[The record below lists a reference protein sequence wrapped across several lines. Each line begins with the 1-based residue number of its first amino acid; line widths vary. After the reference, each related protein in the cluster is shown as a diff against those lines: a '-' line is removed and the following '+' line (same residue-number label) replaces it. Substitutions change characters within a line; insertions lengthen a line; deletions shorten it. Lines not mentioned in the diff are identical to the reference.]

1 MDSENANK
9 SKKKKTSNIIQI
21 CIGVLA
27 VVLAA
32 LIIVMMGIVSS
43 IQGTA
48 RVVNYAGLVRGK
60 TQRIIKL
67 EISDQPE
74 DGMIQDI
81 EAFVD
86 GLRNGNGELGLVR
99 LDDGAFQSKM
109 QELEEYFAAL
119 HYMKSC
125 VSEKSAM
132 RIQRSLI
139 RASGSLKSVMR
150 RRDWR
155 RRIPRGRHPR

>member
-9 SKKKKTSNIIQI
+9 SKRKKTSNIIQI

-67 EISDQPE
+67 EISGQPE

-81 EAFVD
+81 EAFDYDFHFTGRKVRVYRFFRTVAD
-86 GLRNGNGELGLVR
+86 HTFDLQDKFTADRFRLMEILVIMGR
-99 LDDGAFQSKM
+99 VNNDLDQTGP
-109 QELEEYFAAL
+109 
-119 HYMKSC
+119 
-125 VSEKSAM
+125 VT
-132 RIQRSLI
+132 
-139 RASGSLKSVMR
+139 
-150 RRDWR
+150 
-155 RRIPRGRHPR
+155 

>member
-1 MDSENANK
+1 MDYENANK

-67 EISDQPE
+67 EISGQPE

-109 QELEEYFAAL
+109 QELEEYFAGFT
-119 HYMKSC
+119 MKSC
-125 VSEKSAM
+125 VSGKSAM

-155 RRIPRGRHPR
+155 RRIPSGRHPR

>member
-9 SKKKKTSNIIQI
+9 SKRKKTSNIIQI

-67 EISDQPE
+67 EISGQPE

-119 HYMKSC
+119 HYEILRVREVIKL
-125 VSEKSAM
+125 
-132 RIQRSLI
+132 RISI
-139 RASGSLKSVMR
+139 AG
-150 RRDWR
+150 
-155 RRIPRGRHPR
+155 